1 MNDGER
7 RWIAVYTRAR
17 AERTVAHQL
26 EERGV
31 TSFVPCQRRLHK
43 WSDRSKWVEQPLI
56 PSYVFV
62 LLSPAEHHRLFDIPG
77 FVRVIMFNGR
87 VAVVRPVEIELLRR
101 TEHHP
106 EVEAVGIEQ
115 FTRGERVQIIAGLF
129 AGYAGIVVHSE
140 ADYRVAVSIEELSYA
155 VVLTVQTT
163 DVKVT

>member
-1 MNDGER
+1 MEEGEQ

-17 AERTVAHQL
+17 SERSVARQL
-26 EERGV
+26 EERGL
-31 TSFVPCQRRLHK
+31 TSFVPLQRRLHK

-62 LLSPAEHHRLFDIPG
+62 LLSPPEHHRLFDIPG

-87 VAVVRPVEIELLRR
+87 VAVLRPSEIEFLRR

-106 EVEAVGIEQ
+106 EAQAVGQSQ
-115 FTRGERVQIIAGLF
+115 FTRGESVQIVGGLF
-129 AGYAGIVVHSE
+129 AGYAGVVVHSE

-155 VVLTVQTT
+155 VVVSVQTT